1 MWSKTSPTSLRHYY
15 GNSCAD
21 RRARGHTDIRTDRTA
36 DRKKKN
42 ECTTHQ
48 QSDKSPLRIA
58 GCRSMHTKQRAGSLI
73 PRLRTD
79 SRVQVPGPAPRPHR
93 RTERTDEAAGRQTR
107 TGKQTMHFP
116 SIPFCGWIAAGA
128 AHACLNWPLPGDIAS
143 SQPDPN
149 PPNPPRKKD
158 PFFSGPFLFG
168 GMSLRGRAVGRWRL
182 RRRSLTARRW
192 HGPSCRGPVGRTIA
206 LPRSNAGDSLTFST
220 SQLQSG
226 QIKMFLQVFY
236 E

>member
-58 GCRSMHTKQRAGSLI
+58 GCRSMHTKQQAGSLI
-73 PRLRTD
+73 PRLHTD
-79 SRVQVPGPAPRPHR
+79 SRVQVPGPAPRPNR

-107 TGKQTMHFP
+107 TGKQTMQLSFY
-116 SIPFCGWIAAGA
+116 PFLRVDSGRCGPRLPQLATPRRHRVKPARSESTDSTEEKGPFFFWPISFWGNVSAGA
-128 AHACLNWPLPGDIAS
+128 GSGKVAAPATKFDCAPLAS
-143 SQPDPN
+143 A
-149 PPNPPRKKD
+149 RLVA
-158 PFFSGPFLFG
+158 GPL
-168 GMSLRGRAVGRWRL
+168 VGLSR
-182 RRRSLTARRW
+182 
-192 HGPSCRGPVGRTIA
+192 CRVRMPAIH
-206 LPRSNAGDSLTFST
+206 
-220 SQLQSG
+220 
-226 QIKMFLQVFY
+226 
-236 E
+236 